1 LEQQFALVGDD
12 GTSTEEMEGHLIRET
27 EFSYTVWSTG
37 RTGCKGMLTQIKVY
51 KNFGDIKKNFFFNF
65 RVITG

>member
-51 KNFGDIKKNFFFNF
+51 KNSGNLKKNFLIF
-65 RVITG
+65 G

>member
-51 KNFGDIKKNFFFNF
+51 KKILGTLKRFFFNF